1 MEVSMNT
8 KTAKW
13 QLQEAKNR
21 FSEVVR
27 KASEEGPQTVT
38 KHGKDSVIVLSAE
51 DYRKLEQPK
60 NPLIDFFR
68 KSPLPAIDAL
78 IAASVLAHDLIV
90 VTRNVKDMKGAGVEV
105 INPWTYE

>member
-1 MEVSMNT
+1 MKLEVIMIT
-8 KTAKW
+8 KSKKW

-38 KHGKDSVIVLSAE
+38 KHGKDSVVVLSAE

-60 NPLIDFFR
+60 TSLVEFFR
-68 KSPLPAIDAL
+68 KSPLSKIEIDLKRDTSPA
-78 IAASVLAHDLIV
+78 
-90 VTRNVKDMKGAGVEV
+90 RNVDL
-105 INPWTYE
+105 

>member
-1 MEVSMNT
+1 MKMEVVMIT
-8 KTAKW
+8 KSKKW

-38 KHGKDSVIVLSAE
+38 KHGKDSVVVLSAD

-60 NPLIDFFR
+60 TSLVEFFK
-68 KSPLPAIDAL
+68 KSPLSEVEIDIKRDKTPARSIDL
-78 IAASVLAHDLIV
+78 
-90 VTRNVKDMKGAGVEV
+90 
-105 INPWTYE
+105 

>member
-1 MEVSMNT
+1 MEVFMIT
-8 KTAKW
+8 KTKKW

-38 KHGKDSVIVLSAE
+38 KHGKDSVVVLSAE

-60 NPLIDFFR
+60 ISLVEFFQ
-68 KSPLPAIDAL
+68 KSPL
-78 IAASVLAHDLIV
+78 SKVDLDLK
-90 VTRNVKDMKGAGVEV
+90 RDKSLSRQADL
-105 INPWTYE
+105 

>member
-1 MEVSMNT
+1 MKMEVFMIT
-8 KTAKW
+8 KSKKW

-38 KHGKDSVIVLSAE
+38 KHGKDSVVVLSAE

-60 NPLIDFFR
+60 TSLVEFFQ
-68 KSPLPAIDAL
+68 KSPLAK
-78 IAASVLAHDLIV
+78 VEMDLKRDKSPSRQV
-90 VTRNVKDMKGAGVEV
+90 DL
-105 INPWTYE
+105 

>member
-1 MEVSMNT
+1 MIT
-8 KTAKW
+8 KSKKW

-38 KHGKDSVIVLSAE
+38 KHGKDSVVILSAD

-60 NPLIDFFR
+60 TSLIEFFQ
-68 KSPLPAIDAL
+68 KSPLSKVEIDL
-78 IAASVLAHDLIV
+78 KREKSQVRSFEL
-90 VTRNVKDMKGAGVEV
+90 
-105 INPWTYE
+105 